1 MSSYKDYRL
10 SSDTTPESEAILFEL
25 LGKKSPA
32 EKLKMVSQ
40 NGRERETQANEFASE
55 LLMPQWDVTKQ
66 LKALKWDNFFDAI
79 ETLAADTYD
88 VSFRKKNPR

>member
-55 LLMPQWDVTKQ
+55 LLMPQWD
-66 LKALKWDNFFDAI
+66 NFFDAI